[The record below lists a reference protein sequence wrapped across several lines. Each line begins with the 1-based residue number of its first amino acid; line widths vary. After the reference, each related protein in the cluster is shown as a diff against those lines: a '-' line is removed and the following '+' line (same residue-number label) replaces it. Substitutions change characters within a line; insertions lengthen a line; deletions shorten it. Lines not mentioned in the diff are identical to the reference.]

1 MDILVNRILANR
13 KIEDHQKLPFIRVLT
28 WTYLF
33 TERDS
38 ASDCSELTSDINRYI
53 K

>member
-1 MDILVNRILANR
+1 MIVIIVIFNSILTSEDITNN
-13 KIEDHQKLPFIRVLT
+13 DWKLPFIRVLT

-38 ASDCSELTSDINRYI
+38 ASDCLNLTSN